1 MTYNALNIKVI
12 LLFFVV
18 VIVLTL
24 IVAITMFINKHSRL
38 QNELSYYQ
46 LQQSVTEL
54 AGQVDKEIEL
64 AKQNVLRL
72 KGYVSIL
79 DIAGGVTTNHI
90 EYLTDL
96 MAENIQFGNNHY
108 SSYIALEPSLARQY
122 FNEPGKQL
130 LVHKNIALRETM
142 RYNKPQY
149 MLRKSFNA
157 PNYANDP
164 RKSWYY
170 LPKYNIDMLITPIY
184 FDAEYT
190 NMSLFSISQGV
201 YQHKNFRGVVGIS
214 ILVDTFFE
222 DIEKNNLGLTGGMLL
237 ADAQDGTLLSKI
249 GTEGSKKLDFLNVTE
264 RQSFNLYSISL
275 KQPFWKDILNQ
286 DVPYREI
293 RNSEE
298 QLYTLSS
305 KKLQSLPWTLV
316 SYQKTAE
323 LKPDKLFGLSN
334 FIVLAAV
341 VLLLIIIMALVLFKI
356 LILPLSHL
364 VKMSQQMADSPGK
377 SLIMA
382 PGSVVELRTLAEVFK
397 LLGSK
402 VLTFNNERVEC
413 IKHLQASRLASA
425 KRARQLEKCQ
435 NYLAKIKVDRQTFYT
450 EAQKNRLQIQK
461 ARVEIQKY
469 KLEAKRATM
478 QSEAANQTKAQFLAN
493 MSRELRTP
501 MNAIIGYTE
510 MLQEDAKERGLEYF
524 LPDLQKI
531 HGASFHLLD
540 LINNLFDM
548 ARIQS
553 SQMDLYIDTFDIAP
567 MVQDVVTTITPLLE
581 KRANILKVNCDSAL
595 GTMSQDLTKVRQN
608 LLNLLSNANKFSK
621 QSTILLTVFRKTVS
635 GIDWIEFHIKD
646 QGIGMT
652 KEQVQNLF
660 QAFKQIEA
668 LYTPRKYGG
677 GSGLGL
683 AVTRQFCEI
692 MGGHILVDSQMGQGS
707 TFTMRLPAQINIS
720 KSQ

>member
-1 MTYNALNIKVI
+1 MTHNALNIKII
-12 LLFFVV
+12 LSFFVV
-18 VIVLTL
+18 VIMLTL
-24 IVAITMFINKHSRL
+24 IVAITMFINKHSQL
-38 QNELSYYQ
+38 QNQLTYYQ

-54 AGQVDKEIEL
+54 AEQVDKEIEL

-79 DIAGGVTTNHI
+79 DIAGGVTTNNI
-90 EYLTDL
+90 AYLTDL
-96 MAENIQFGNNHY
+96 MAENLQFGNNHY
-108 SSYIALEPSLARQY
+108 SSYIALEPRLAQQY
-122 FNEPGKQL
+122 FNEPGKLL

-149 MLRKSFNA
+149 MLQKHFNA
-157 PNYANDP
+157 LSYANDP

-170 LPKYNIDMLITPIY
+170 LSKYNADTQFTPIY
-184 FDAEYT
+184 FDADYT
-190 NMSLFSISQGV
+190 NMSLFSISQGL
-201 YQHKNFRGVVGIS
+201 YQQKKFRGVVGIS
-214 ILVDTFFE
+214 ILVDTFL
-222 DIEKNNLGLTGGMLL
+222 DKIEKNNLGLTGGMLL
-237 ADAQDGTLLSKI
+237 ADAQEGTLLSKI
-249 GTEGSKKLDFLNVTE
+249 GAVGSPKLNFLNVTE
-264 RQSFNLYSISL
+264 RQSFDLYSLSL
-275 KQPFWKDILNQ
+275 KQPFWKDVLIK

-293 RNSEE
+293 KNSED

-305 KKLQSLPWTLV
+305 KKLRTLPWTLV

-323 LKPDKLFGLSN
+323 LRQDKPFGLSH

-341 VLLLIIIMALVLFKI
+341 VLLLLLIMALVLFKI
-356 LILPLSHL
+356 LILPLTHL
-364 VKMSQQMADSPGK
+364 VKMSQQMANSPGK
-377 SLIMA
+377 SLTMV
-382 PGSVVELRTLAEVFK
+382 PGSVVELRTLAEVFM
-397 LLGSK
+397 LMGSK
-402 VLTFNNERVEC
+402 ILALNNQRVEC

-425 KRARQLEKCQ
+425 KRARQLEKCLD
-435 NYLAKIKVDRQTFYT
+435 YLAKIKVDRQTFYT
-450 EAQKNRLQIQK
+450 EAQKNRLKVQK
-461 ARVEIQKY
+461 SRVDIQKY

-478 QSEAANQTKAQFLAN
+478 QTEAANQAKAQFLAN

-510 MLQEDAKERGLEYF
+510 MLQEDAKERGSEYF

-548 ARIQS
+548 AKIQS

-621 QSTILLTVFRKTVS
+621 QTTILLTVLRKTVS

-660 QAFKQIEA
+660 QAFKQIEV
-668 LYTPRKYGG
+668 LYSPRKYGG

-683 AVTRQFCEI
+683 AVTKQFCEI
-692 MGGHILVDSQMGQGS
+692 MGGQILVDSKMGQGS
-707 TFTMRLPAQINIS
+707 TFTMRLPAQITPPTKI
-720 KSQ
+720 